1 MPYYLHA
8 EGLPVWIWRELYRAA
23 VKENPSFVLVLG
35 NCPTLA
41 VTVAVINGFWM
52 AIAATGVLIGSN
64 VIIAVLRKI
73 IPNEIRIP
81 CFVIVIGGF
90 VTMTEMLLKA
100 YVSEDIN
107 RSLGVFIPLIVVN
120 CIIFGRAE
128 AYAYTHTVAEGLLD
142 GVGMGIGYMAALLLI
157 SGIREAVGAGTILGL
172 KLWDKYEPAFI
183 MVMAPGAFLV
193 IGLLLGV
200 FNAIKFRM
208 ARRAVPADLPRPLTS
223 KEMAVAGN

>member
-1 MPYYLHA
+1 MA
-8 EGLPVWIWRELYRAA
+8 RTVMWVWREFLRGAFR
-23 VKENPSFVLVLG
+23 ENPAFVLVLG

-41 VTVAVINGFWM
+41 VTVAVVNGFWM
-52 AIAATGVLIGSN
+52 AIAATGVLIASN
-64 VIIAVLRKI
+64 VIIAMLRKS

-90 VTMTEMLLKA
+90 VTITEMLMKA
-100 YVSEDIN
+100 YLSEDIN

-128 AYAYTHTVAEGLLD
+128 AYAYTHTTAEGLVD
-142 GVGMGIGYMAALLLI
+142 GIGTGFGYFLALILI
-157 SGIREAVGAGTILGL
+157 SSIREVTGSGTFLGYQV
-172 KLWDKYEPAFI
+172 WRAYEPAYV

-200 FNAIKFRM
+200 FNTMRMKFRAKA
-208 ARRAVPADLPRPLTS
+208 ARLVTVRPVTS
-223 KEMAVAGN
+223 RELAKAAGAA